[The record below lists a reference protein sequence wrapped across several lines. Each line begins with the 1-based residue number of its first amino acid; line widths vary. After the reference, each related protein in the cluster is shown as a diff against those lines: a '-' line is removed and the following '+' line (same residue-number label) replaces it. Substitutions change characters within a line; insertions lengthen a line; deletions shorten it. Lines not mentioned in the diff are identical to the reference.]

1 MMMKFKATVG
11 ALILVG
17 CGLGYT
23 QFAAAQA
30 CSGFTGTIDPSAT
43 TPDVLNG
50 NNCTNNAAFTK
61 ICANS
66 ETLGGGGMDV
76 YQLTLGAGNNNVQF
90 TVTSAAFTPELAV
103 TVPGGACSSSTA
115 CDIDQT
121 IAAPGTVGPFGFSTN
136 PVAAGNYFIFVAN
149 VTDAACGAYALTISG
164 TLPVKL
170 QNFSIN

>member
-1 MMMKFKATVG
+1 MKLKATVG
-11 ALILVG
+11 ALVLVG
-17 CGLGYT
+17 CGLGYS

-30 CSGFTGTIDPSAT
+30 CSGFTATIPSSTPTPFT
-43 TPDVLNG
+43 TTGANNCG
-50 NNCTNNAAFTK
+50 NNLAFTK

-76 YQLTLGAGNNNVQF
+76 YDVQIGAANNNVTF
-90 TVTSAAFTPELAV
+90 SVTSAAFTPELAV

-121 IAAPGTVGPFGFSTN
+121 IAGPGTVGPFGFSTN
-136 PVAAGNYFIFVAN
+136 PVAAGDYFVFVTN
-149 VTDAACGAYALTISG
+149 VTDAACGAYSLTIAG

-170 QNFSIN
+170 ENFSVN